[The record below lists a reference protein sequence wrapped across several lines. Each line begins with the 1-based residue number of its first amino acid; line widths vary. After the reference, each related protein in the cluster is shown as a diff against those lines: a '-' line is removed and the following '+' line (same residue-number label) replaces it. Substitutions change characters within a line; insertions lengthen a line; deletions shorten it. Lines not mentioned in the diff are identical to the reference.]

1 MNTIPFTD
9 PLDRR
14 NFLKGSLGAAAA
26 LGLTGPAR
34 AQPVQL
40 SGPGRLPSGPIID
53 VNVNLE
59 RWPFRKLYRDEVSH
73 LLEKLRG
80 AGITE
85 AWAGSFDGL
94 LHKDI
99 ASVNSRLAETCRREG
114 RGLLIPFG
122 SVNPTWTV
130 WEEDVRRCHEVHKMP
145 GIRLHPGFH
154 GYDLTDLRCKRLL
167 QIAAERGLV
176 VQLALIMEDERTQH
190 PLVQAPAVNTA
201 PLLELVQAIPKL
213 KLVILNGGRGYR
225 GDLMKRLAETGR
237 VFFDISWLEG
247 SEAIGD
253 LCRDNPAAGNQI
265 LFGSHAPLFPVE
277 SPLMKLKESDLTPGQ
292 LQAIASGNARRL
304 LAKG

>member
-1 MNTIPFTD
+1 MKTTPFTET
-9 PLDRR
+9 LDRR

-26 LGLTGPAR
+26 LGLSGNGR
-34 AQPVQL
+34 AQPAQV
-40 SGPGRLPSGPIID
+40 SGPGGLPPGPITD

-59 RWPFRKLYRDEVSH
+59 RWPFRKLHRDEVAP
-73 LLEKLRG
+73 LVEKLRS
-80 AGITE
+80 AGIAQ

-99 ASVNSRLAETCRREG
+99 ASVNSRLADTCRREG
-114 RGLLIPFG
+114 KGLLIPFG
-122 SVNPTWTV
+122 SVNPTWTA

-154 GYDLTDLRCKRLL
+154 GYALSDPRCKRLL
-167 QIAAERGLV
+167 QTAAERGLV
-176 VQLALIMEDERTQH
+176 VQLAVIMEDERTQH

-213 KLVILNGGRGYR
+213 KLVVLNGGRGYR

-253 LCRDNPAAGNQI
+253 LYKDTPATVTQM

-277 SPLMKLKESDLTPGQ
+277 SPLMKLKESALTQAQ
-292 LQAIASGNARRL
+292 LQAIASGNALRL
-304 LAKG
+304 VPKT